1 MRIPTPEDI
10 KKWATTPIA
19 IQTNIVVDSDG
30 QQLTEHIWQRTEKKG
45 QVVEV
50 LEGNSEKYILERITT
65 RTLKLI
71 GVEQ

>member
-10 KKWATTPIA
+10 KKWATTPIT

-30 QQLTEHIWQRTEKKG
+30 QPLTEHIWQRMEKKG

-50 LEGNSEKYILERITT
+50 LEGSTTRYILERITT

-71 GVEQ
+71 GVE